1 MSEYSVSDREGFR
14 SLTERLEPGD
24 LVRIESF
31 RRVAGNSRE
40 FLTSAE
46 RLFDAGASLLSEQE
60 GLDTRTAEG
69 AMFPAVCRA
78 LTELDRAERGEKRRA
93 GIEKAREAGK
103 YRGRRP
109 IEIDADLFDSVVA
122 LWRSG
127 GISAREAMAR
137 LSLKPNTFYR
147 RIKEQ
152 EESSMKDYKEAEK
165 AIRTELHEAA
175 EQGRRDFNDLRQQV
189 KAGAKEVR
197 EQLRSEAKDL
207 KKDAEGMLDL
217 RGAEIELRRDRVRA
231 EAERSDEVRQLKKDV
246 ENETR
251 RLKELL
257 GERE

>member
-1 MSEYSVSDREGFR
+1 MSEYSVSDRESFR
-14 SLTERLEPGD
+14 SMPERLQPGD

-31 RRVAGNSRE
+31 GCVAANSKE

-46 RLFDAGASLLSEQE
+46 RLFDAGASLLSERE
-60 GLDTRTAEG
+60 GLDTRTPEG
-69 AMFPAVCRA
+69 AVFPALCRA
-78 LTELDRAERGEKRRA
+78 LAGLDRAELGERRRA
-93 GIEKAREAGK
+93 GIEKAREARK
-103 YRGRRP
+103 YRGRKP

-152 EESSMKDYKEAEK
+152 EDSSMKDYKEAGK
-165 AIRTELHEAA
+165 ALRTELHEAA
-175 EQGRRDFNDLRQQV
+175 EQGRKDLSDLRDQM
-189 KAGAKEVR
+189 KAGARKAG
-197 EQLRSEAKDL
+197 EQLRAEAKDL

-217 RGAEIELRRDRVRA
+217 RGAEIELRRDRARA
-231 EAERSDEVRQLKKDV
+231 EAEHSDEVRQLKKDV

-257 GERE
+257 GDRE